1 MTKRL
6 IIKNIGPINEIDFKI
21 NKVNVFMGRQ
31 SSGKSTIAKILSF
44 CNWVEKDISIHQTFD
59 KYLND
64 KNYFIE
70 KLETFHKLKGYFN
83 DKSYIKYVGDSIQ
96 IEFSNNTFLINWLEN
111 RFNYKRTKIS
121 YIPSERSMVILPEM
135 EKVELPNNY
144 LKSYLYDWLDTRKN
158 YTIENQIE
166 LLDIGVN
173 YYYSI
178 ENKES
183 HISNENYDI
192 LLSQASSGLQ
202 SVTPLLTMV
211 HNLIVNLY
219 QQDNASSYELDEVK
233 AKVTQLII
241 SEFVIKPYFNDDY
254 EGEERKNK
262 IKELNDKIA
271 EKDQKVLNLFQN
283 YLRIRKNLFET
294 QRTNLIIEEPEQNLF
309 PSTQKQLCYKLLN
322 YLKNDL
328 EHSITITT
336 HSPYILYALNNCIL
350 SSLVE
355 NKIPEKIRQKIECID
370 SSINPKEISIYEIKD
385 GRIDC
390 IQQENGLIGNNFF
403 DIQMKEVMDDFY
415 KLLNFLD

>member
-59 KYLND
+59 KYLED
-64 KNYFIE
+64 ENYFID

-83 DKSYIKYVGDSIQ
+83 DRSYIKYVGDSIQ
-96 IEFSNNTFLINWLEN
+96 IEFSYNSISIKWLEN

-158 YTIENQIE
+158 YTKENQIE

-241 SEFVIKPYFNDDY
+241 SEFVIKPYFNNDY

-271 EKDQKVLNLFQN
+271 DKDETVLKLFQN
-283 YLRIRKNLFET
+283 YLKIRKNIFET

-309 PSTQKQLCYKLLN
+309 PSTQKELCYKLLN

-350 SSLVE
+350 SNLVE
-355 NKIPEKIRQKIECID
+355 NKIPEKVKQKIACIN
-370 SSINPKEISIYEIKD
+370 SSIKPTDISIYEIKN
-385 GRIDC
+385 GFIKS

-403 DIQMKEVMDDFY
+403 DVQMKEVMDDFY